1 MRHNKHVVTA
11 FIVAPILALISYFAT
26 DKVVSEKPSVA
37 KEGAAYPL
45 SVKPNCRYQSG
56 LCTLEN
62 GDLTIHLEFLENG
75 AGRAIFIAQSNL
87 ALEGL
92 KVGVE
97 YSSESELDELNL
109 FDLEPQSDDLTEWSL
124 ELAQQVNHESE
135 LKVVAKARQALF
147 YASISGIFQSRVPV
161 FEQ

>member
-62 GDLTIHLEFLENG
+62 GDLSIHLEFSENG
-75 AGRAIFIAQSNL
+75 AGQAIIIAQSNV

-92 KVGVE
+92 KVGVDGV
-97 YSSESELDELNL
+97 SDELNL
-109 FDLEPQSDDLTEWSL
+109 FDFEPQSDDRAEWVLDLVEPVS
-124 ELAQQVNHESE
+124 HESE
-135 LKVVAKARQALF
+135 LKVVAKANQALF
-147 YASISGIFQSRVPV
+147 YASITGVFQAHIPL
-161 FEQ
+161 FDKQ